1 MGFSAKQSQA
11 LRRELSPRHVRHRV
25 SNGRELSY
33 IEGWHAIA
41 EANRIFGLD
50 GWDRETLDARCAIT
64 RETRGTFLVVYTAR
78 VRITVRAGGKIVVRE
93 GHGSGEGRGTSPGE
107 THDLAL
113 KAAETDATKRALAT
127 FGKPFGLGLYL
138 GARGGRAQHAAR
150 HSPIPNITET
160 LPAIQPE
167 RHEIASANPGQI
179 PGAQD
184 GQRNYAKED
193 LSCFAYRQECAHLRR
208 ATQAARQGA
217 PAVRGRTA
225 LSVVRKT
232 AV

>member
-50 GWDRETLDARCAIT
+50 GWDRETLDSRCAIT
-64 RETRGTFLVVYTAR
+64 RETRGTFLVVYTAK
-78 VRITVRAGGKIVVRE
+78 VRISVRAGGKIVVRE

-107 THDLAL
+107 THDIAL

-138 GARGGRAQHAAR
+138 NRRAGRAPVAAGPFNCPGCSGTR
-150 HSPIPNITET
+150 
-160 LPAIQPE
+160 A
-167 RHEIASANPGQI
+167 ASSA
-179 PGAQD
+179 
-184 GQRNYAKED
+184 
-193 LSCFAYRQECAHLRR
+193 R
-208 ATQAARQGA
+208 ATRE
-217 PAVRGRTA
+217 
-225 LSVVRKT
+225 
-232 AV
+232 